1 MYRKYSYSKW
11 RVLSQGGNNI
21 TAIIEHYPY
30 IAILILS
37 ILGGIGVPFF
47 PEDATFI
54 LCGFLLHSNVLKL
67 IPALFVIY
75 VGVLIGDFIIYL
87 FGRKYG
93 RMAVHHRWF
102 QKFLSPE
109 RLVMLKDKFK
119 KKGVYVILFGRQLIG
134 VRVQIILIAG
144 IMRMDIVKFFW
155 ANAITVTLRIAVM
168 GSIGYA
174 GGHSLEEIGID
185 VSKITYV
192 VTFLLISSF
201 IGYFLFRYIRGK
213 RRN

>member
-1 MYRKYSYSKW
+1 M
-11 RVLSQGGNNI
+11 
-21 TAIIEHYPY
+21 
-30 IAILILS
+30 
-37 ILGGIGVPFF
+37 
-47 PEDATFI
+47 
-54 LCGFLLHSNVLKL
+54 
-67 IPALFVIY
+67 
-75 VGVLIGDFIIYL
+75 LIGDFIIYL

-109 RLVMLKDKFK
+109 RLVMLEDKFK

-134 VRVQIILIAG
+134 VTVQIILIAG

-174 GGHSLEEIGID
+174 GGHNLEEIGID

-192 VTFLLISSF
+192 ATFLLISCF
-201 IGYFLFRYIRGK
+201 IGYFFSDTLEVKEGTDFIHEVCSEKSFLKVAKSKSAKILYISVG
-213 RRN
+213 N

>member
-1 MYRKYSYSKW
+1 
-11 RVLSQGGNNI
+11 
-21 TAIIEHYPY
+21 
-30 IAILILS
+30 
-37 ILGGIGVPFF
+37 
-47 PEDATFI
+47 
-54 LCGFLLHSNVLKL
+54 
-67 IPALFVIY
+67 
-75 VGVLIGDFIIYL
+75 
-87 FGRKYG
+87 
-93 RMAVHHRWF
+93 
-102 QKFLSPE
+102 
-109 RLVMLKDKFK
+109 MLEDKFK

-155 ANAITVTLRIAVM
+155 ANAISVTLRIAVM
-168 GSIGYA
+168 ASIGYA

-213 RRN
+213 RRH